1 MSYII
6 RKVSGK
12 KNCYSV
18 KNSQTGKVHAICA
31 TKLKAEAQVRLLEH
45 LPGNK

>member
-1 MSYII
+1 MPYII

-12 KNCYSV
+12 SCYSV
-18 KNSQTGKVHAICA
+18 KNSQTGKVHAMCA